1 MTRVKCA
8 CLAAVLALVLGG
20 SWAAPRAGS
29 SSALAGLSLRQ
40 LAGERVI
47 AAYRGLEPPGYL
59 LGMLRAGEVAG
70 VIFFRDNIA
79 SRDQLRAVTRQLQA
93 AADRSPVKK
102 PLLLMTDQ
110 EGGPTRSLDGP
121 PLLSQKQ
128 IGASPAAVASARQAG
143 HGAATNLRAVGLH
156 VNLAPVLDVYR
167 APGNFIDGDQRS
179 YGSSAVTVARLGAT
193 FVVAQ
198 QQAGVAAAAK
208 HFPGLG
214 AATVAQNTDRR
225 PVTLRVSLAALRAV
239 DELPYRAAIRAGV
252 RLVMV
257 SWATYPA
264 LDPDRPAGLSARVVR
279 GELRGRLGFTGVT
292 LSDSL
297 DARGLRAYGYS
308 VGHRAVLAARAGI
321 DLILCTGSDDEG
333 AVVNALAAAQ
343 AGGEISARAATA
355 AAARVLALR
364 SSLAP

>member
-1 MTRVKCA
+1 
-8 CLAAVLALVLGG
+8 
-20 SWAAPRAGS
+20 
-29 SSALAGLSLRQ
+29 
-40 LAGERVI
+40 VI
-47 AAYRGLEPPGYL
+47 AAYRGLRPPGHL

-70 VIFFRDNIA
+70 VIFFRNNIA
-79 SRDQLRAVTRQLQA
+79 SREQLRAVTRELQA

-121 PLLSQKQ
+121 PALSEKQ
-128 IGASPAAVASARQAG
+128 IGLSRAPVAAARQAG
-143 HGAATNLRAVGLH
+143 QGASTNLRTVGLD

-167 APGNFIDGDQRS
+167 SPGNFIDGDHRS
-179 YGSSAVTVARLGAT
+179 YASSAGAVARLGAT
-193 FVVAQ
+193 FIAAQ
-198 QQAGVAAAAK
+198 QQAGVAATAK

-214 AATVAQNTDRR
+214 AATVTQNTDRR
-225 PVTLRVSLAALRAV
+225 PVTLRVSLASLRAV
-239 DELPYRAAIRAGV
+239 DEPPYRAAITAGV

-264 LDPDRPAGLSARVVR
+264 LDPSRPAGLSARVVL

-292 LSDSL
+292 ITDSL
-297 DARGLRAYGYS
+297 DARGLRAYGS
-308 VGHRAVLAARAGI
+308 VGNRAVLAAGAGV

-333 AVVNALAAAQ
+333 AVVNALVAARAR
-343 AGGEISARAATA
+343 GEISQSAATA
-355 AAARVLALR
+355 AATRVLALR